1 MYCPLCTNKYGQ
13 LLDCHAEECAW
24 WDFALK
30 QCCIKTMSIAPIL
43 TNEAGKP
50 SQRPLEAWAEEPAGR
65 YAV

>member
-30 QCCIKTMSIAPIL
+30 QCCIKTMSIAPMVV
-43 TNEAGKP
+43 NEIPKAVYRT
-50 SQRPLEAWAEEPAGR
+50 SSWADEVRAR
-65 YAV
+65 YAT